1 MFVLLDER
9 LFSGTHIFVAAC
21 ARCRVVTHS
30 EAMLEVDRRFQS
42 EADVYERV
50 ALIALLAF

>member
-9 LFSGTHIFVAAC
+9 LFSGFVAAG

-30 EAMLEVDRRFQS
+30 EALLEVDRHFQS
-42 EADVYERV
+42 EADVHERV